1 LSGEEDWDNS
11 QFPQTVYTNMYENI
25 VHVGHPSVFLG
36 NVIAECDKECCDN
49 YKSEQSGKCRP
60 LSGMDEKSCNSKY
73 LGFLKSFFLYF
84 YAWFLSFFNYDEQV
98 DECGLNSAECGKVG
112 KMEDCDDKNEC
123 PKKSE
128 DPLIG
133 HDLGNPLVNL
143 SIMTLRGVNVL
154 SFRALMILEPLIHY
168 LAMHISANLC
178 L

>member
-1 LSGEEDWDNS
+1 
-11 QFPQTVYTNMYENI
+11 MYENI

-49 YKSEQSGKCRP
+49 NKSEQSGKCRP

-73 LGFLKSFFLYF
+73 QGFVKSFFLYF
-84 YAWFLSFFNYDEQV
+84 YAWFLSFFNYDVQV

-128 DPLIG
+128 EPIDWSRFRQPPGKLEYNDIARCECTLIQSFD
-133 HDLGNPLVNL
+133 DLKA
-143 SIMTLRGVNVL
+143 S
-154 SFRALMILEPLIHY
+154 RALVHY
-168 LAMHISANLC
+168 LAMHISADLC